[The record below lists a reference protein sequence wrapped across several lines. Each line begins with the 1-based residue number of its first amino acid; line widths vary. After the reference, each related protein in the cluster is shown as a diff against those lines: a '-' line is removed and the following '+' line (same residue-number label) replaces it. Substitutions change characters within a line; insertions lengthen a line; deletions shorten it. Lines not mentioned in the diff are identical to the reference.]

1 MYTLLTQSGTL
12 VQFINLAVHSI
23 HTELVPET
31 FDLYYNVIIY
41 RTRCTKSMTQ
51 LLLILKN
58 KHETEAMI
66 HQQPV
71 QRSKC

>member
-1 MYTLLTQSGTL
+1 MYTLLTQNGTL

-23 HTELVPET
+23 HIELVPET

>member
-31 FDLYYNVIIY
+31 FDLPVYYNV
-41 RTRCTKSMTQ
+41 SS
-51 LLLILKN
+51 
-58 KHETEAMI
+58 TE
-66 HQQPV
+66 QDV
-71 QRSKC
+71 QNQ

>member
-51 LLLILKN
+51 LLLILKIN
-58 KHETEAMI
+58 MKWK
-66 HQQPV
+66 Q
-71 QRSKC
+71 